1 MINTIFKEIS
11 LKSQN
16 RLTFIL
22 GILTFLLLLSLNMID
37 SSLKTAEAPNG
48 IVSFEL
54 AMDFS
59 SSQKMISS
67 WNSEARLYA
76 ALSLG
81 IDYLFLFAYS
91 LFMAML
97 TLRAADF
104 FESRNNLL
112 KKAGYILAPALLFA
126 GLFDAIENYALIR
139 ILFGQGNEIY
149 SLTAFCFAAV
159 KFLIIIFGFIY
170 LFTALIFWII
180 SKKA

>member
-54 AMDFS
+54 AMDSS

-81 IDYLFLFAYS
+81 IDYLFLFAY
-91 LFMAML
+91 
-97 TLRAADF
+97 
-104 FESRNNLL
+104 
-112 KKAGYILAPALLFA
+112 
-126 GLFDAIENYALIR
+126 
-139 ILFGQGNEIY
+139 
-149 SLTAFCFAAV
+149 
-159 KFLIIIFGFIY
+159 
-170 LFTALIFWII
+170 
-180 SKKA
+180 